1 MSLVNRRSG
10 QCTLCAFRAA
20 AWLSPFVLDAGRK
33 KFHQSSYNQRV
44 AKKAPPRK
52 RVDFSALRRNIRP
65 REENENYAWKESRNT
80 AIARKPSKARTNAAL
95 DNFVGIV
102 FKEINILRGLIIRKG
117 VEKILGVDLAF
128 FKAANQQE
136 LLDKFEDFIDETDKA
151 CDEAI
156 AGGDLSANKSG
167 LFWQLKN
174 AFVTGDI
181 YGLKDQLKYAFMNF
195 IVEKN
200 LTPEIIERQR
210 KLADARYPAE
220 WYPATRAMHREIHLH
235 VGPTNSG
242 KTYHALQRLE
252 AANTGIYAGPLRLL
266 AHEVY
271 MRFNA
276 KGKPCAL
283 ITGEERRVPEGV
295 KNVMKSCTVEMVPL
309 NTPVEVAVI
318 DEIQMIG
325 DVDRGWA
332 WTAAVLGVQAKEVHL
347 CGELRTIDLI
357 KKLCALTGDKLII
370 HKYERLGKLELQQR
384 VLSGPKSLEK
394 GDAVILFSRMEIHA
408 MKKAIEKV
416 HPDKRCAVVYGSLP
430 PETRAQQAAL
440 FNDPDNEYDFLV
452 ASNAIGM
459 GLNLSIKRVIFNS
472 VTKFNGVDV
481 AILEIPDIKQI
492 AGRAGRFKT
501 ASQAVIQGPIDV
513 DDGETPVVAVP
524 APPPVGYVT
533 TFEHNALSVIK
544 RALQIDAPMMKTAG
558 IFPPWNMIES
568 FSQYFPKGTPLS
580 YMILRLHK
588 MCELSSHFHNCRLKE
603 QVQIADLIQNIP
615 LTIRDRLTF
624 LAAPVNLR
632 EPDGEEIVRAFARCI
647 SEQSSGHLLDIP
659 ELKLEIL
666 DAFETPV
673 NSSRQINVA
682 ESDYEWRQQN
692 EVDKERLRALE
703 AVHKHITLY
712 LWLSYR
718 FAGVFK
724 SQAMA
729 FHVKGLIEERIDEL
743 LCKVNASPSALRAME
758 KKRLKR
764 EEKLQRMEAMRMRE
778 ELEDLNEGRIVPE
791 REAEKLMV

>member
-1 MSLVNRRSG
+1 MR
-10 QCTLCAFRAA
+10 QCTLCAFRAS
-20 AWLSPFVLDAGRK
+20 AWLSPFVSDGGRR

-52 RVDFSALRRNIRP
+52 REDFSALRRNIRS
-65 REENENYAWKESRNT
+65 RDENEVNSWKESRNT

-95 DNFVGIV
+95 DNFVHIT
-102 FKEINILRGLIIRKG
+102 FKEINGLRTRIIRMG
-117 VEKILGVDLAF
+117 APRALGVDLAF
-128 FKAANQQE
+128 SKAEKQQE
-136 LLDKFEDFIDETDKA
+136 LLDNFEDFIDKTNQA

-156 AGGDLSANKSG
+156 AGGDLNANKSG

-174 AFVTGDI
+174 AFITGDI
-181 YGLKDQLKYAFMNF
+181 SGLRNQLKYAFINF
-195 IVEKN
+195 MVTKN
-200 LTPEIIERQR
+200 LTPEIIERQK

-309 NTPVEVAVI
+309 NTKVEVAVI

-370 HKYERLGKLELQQR
+370 HKYERLGKLEVQPR
-384 VLSGPKSLEK
+384 TLSGPKSLEK
-394 GDAVILFSRMEIHA
+394 GDAVILFSRMDIHA
-408 MKKAIEKV
+408 MKKQIERA

-459 GLNLSIKRVIFNS
+459 GLNLSIKRIVFNT
-472 VTKFNGVDV
+472 VTKFNGTDLE
-481 AILEIPDIKQI
+481 ILEIPDIKQI

-501 ASQAVIQGPIDV
+501 ASQAVIQGPIDI
-513 DDGETPVVAVP
+513 DDGETPAVAEP
-524 APPPVGYVT
+524 APPPVGYVS
-533 TFEHNALSVIK
+533 TFAHTALPIIK
-544 RALQIDAPMMKTAG
+544 RALQKDAPMMKTAG

-580 YMILRLHK
+580 YIILRLHE
-588 MCELSSHFHNCRLKE
+588 MCELSSHFHVCRLKE
-603 QVQIADLIQNIP
+603 QVQIANLIQDIN

-632 EPDGEEIVRAFARCI
+632 EPDGEDILRAFARCI

-659 ELKLEIL
+659 ELRLEIL
-666 DAFETPV
+666 DTFDKPVTPFREMNIV
-673 NSSRQINVA
+673 DADQ
-682 ESDYEWRQQN
+682 EWRRQN
-692 EVDKERLRALE
+692 EFDKERLRALE

-729 FHVKGLIEERIDEL
+729 FYVKGLIEERIDEGL
-743 LCKVNASPSALRAME
+743 SKVNASPSALRAME
-758 KKRLKR
+758 KKRLKM
-764 EEKLQRMEAMRMRE
+764 EEKMQRLQAMR
-778 ELEDLNEGRIVPE
+778 ELEDEDEDEDEGDILPE
-791 REAEKLMV
+791 PEKEAQKLVL